1 LEYHYETFDVKMSSK
16 LHIFFFFIP
25 LVLELSNFNGLFIND
40 LVVSAIDSKASF
52 CEIATLAIINL
63 AFSLMALI
71 FDLTLKK
78 LTTLMTQ
85 NCCHI
90 STVIG
95 KIY

>member
-1 LEYHYETFDVKMSSK
+1 M
-16 LHIFFFFIP
+16 FFIP

-71 FDLTLKK
+71 FDLTRKK

-85 NCCHI
+85 NCHI